1 MMEITEILVEKKEIR
16 KKAEKV
22 IKNFCWRK
30 LTNFPEKVKWWSAS
44 LKRLEIAALQ

>member
-22 IKNFCWRK
+22 IKNFCW
-30 LTNFPEKVKWWSAS
+30 
-44 LKRLEIAALQ
+44 